1 MSKLIP
7 ICPTV
12 TLTVS
17 LSVFVNILRL
27 LFEGAGRG
35 LHSAKYSTVEVQIP
49 LRYPACELVAD
60 KLASEPARELDN
72 VMEFALNRSSRTQ

>member
-1 MSKLIP
+1 MSKFIP

-27 LFEGAGRG
+27 LFEGAGRD
-35 LHSAKYSTVEVQIP
+35 LLSPKYSTVKDQIP
-49 LRYPACELVAD
+49 LRYPACDLVSCTRAG
-60 KLASEPARELDN
+60 
-72 VMEFALNRSSRTQ
+72 